1 VNAIISG
8 GRYERPSITRF
19 GTFREITR
27 QGFGVVD
34 DGGFIIGDDGSTAP
48 AGNDLGVGGS
58 R

>member
-1 VNAIISG
+1 VNAISSG
-8 GRYERPSITRF
+8 GRYERPTVIRF

-48 AGNDLGVGGS
+48 AGDEALGAS